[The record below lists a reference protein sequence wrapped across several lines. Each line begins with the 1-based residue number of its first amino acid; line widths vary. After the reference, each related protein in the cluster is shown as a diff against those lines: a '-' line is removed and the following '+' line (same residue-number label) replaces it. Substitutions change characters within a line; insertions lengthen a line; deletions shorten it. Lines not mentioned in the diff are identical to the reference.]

1 MFRLDLDVQTN
12 NRQYN
17 DPTITSPTKISRS
30 FKSILNSIQPPK
42 SEKKKVDTRKIR
54 TFPATI
60 IHLHPL
66 HLRLRNSFISPIPP
80 LLGAEI
86 EESAVPIE
94 NELRAVCGAGFEE
107 KDGGGREGVGEGG
120 C

>member
-17 DPTITSPTKISRS
+17 DPTITSPIKIS
-30 FKSILNSIQPPK
+30 NPPK
-42 SEKKKVDTRKIR
+42 SGIKKVEMRKTH

-60 IHLHPL
+60 IHLRPL

-80 LLGAEI
+80 LLFRADI
-86 EESAVPIE
+86 EERAVPIE
-94 NELRAVCGAGFEE
+94 NELRAMCGAGFEE